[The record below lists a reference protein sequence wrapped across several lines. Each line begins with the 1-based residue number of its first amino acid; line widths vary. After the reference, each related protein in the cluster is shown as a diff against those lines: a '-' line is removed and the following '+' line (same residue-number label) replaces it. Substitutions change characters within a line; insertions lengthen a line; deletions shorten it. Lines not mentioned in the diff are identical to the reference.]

1 MIIEGCDDCS
11 SERSICV
18 GGGQIETT
26 FENTY
31 KTELRQRCTN
41 IVMNAGPETFRP
53 TISSVVHSR
62 YNNLN
67 KLLALFRM
75 LNHDCDI
82 HSKLQKNHDSKF

>member
-1 MIIEGCDDCS
+1 MKIVLCHILPGSVKYSDKSYHEMYTPTLILEGCDDSS

-41 IVMNAGPETFRP
+41 IVMSEGPELYRP
-53 TISSVVHSR
+53 NISSVVHS
-62 YNNLN
+62 
-67 KLLALFRM
+67 K
-75 LNHDCDI
+75 
-82 HSKLQKNHDSKF
+82 

>member
-1 MIIEGCDDCS
+1 MDPFLLGFAKPIEKSYNEIYTPTLIIEGCDDCS

-41 IVMNAGPETFRP
+41 IVMNAGPESFRP
-53 TISSVVHSR
+53 NISSVVHSR
-62 YNNLN
+62 
-67 KLLALFRM
+67 
-75 LNHDCDI
+75 
-82 HSKLQKNHDSKF
+82 